1 MKLVPEI
8 LDEIKDLFNKN
19 FGSRKIA
26 KILKVNRSTVLKAY
40 KTLNLDSKSKSVP
53 RFAHLISEK
62 ICKNCNITKSVFLFR
77 KRIRKYKDLSDRVSY
92 ESLCLKCEYLYL
104 KEKSKTK
111 SKKLR
116 KININYALRKN
127 ISYSIWKC
135 LKKNNSSKDKSCI
148 KYLDYTIIELKK
160 YLESKFE
167 SWMTWN
173 NYGSY
178 NKKNWNDNEQ
188 STWTWQLD
196 HIIPQSDLQ
205 YSSMTDNNFKKC
217 WNLDNLRPLSAKQN
231 LLDGVN
237 KLRHKK
243 I

>member
-8 LDEIKDLFNKN
+8 LNEIKILFNKN
-19 FGSRKIA
+19 LGSRKIA
-26 KILKVNRSTVLKAY
+26 KLLKVNRSTVLKAY
-40 KTLNLDSKSKSVP
+40 KVLNLDGKSKSVP

-62 ICKNCNITKSVFLFR
+62 FCKNCDIMKPVLFFR
-77 KRIRKYKDLSDRVSY
+77 KRTGKYKDASSRISY
-92 ESLCLKCEYLYL
+92 ESLCLDCEYIYN
-104 KEKSKTK
+104 KEKAKVK

-116 KININYALRKN
+116 KTNINFALRKN

-135 LKKNNSSKDKSCI
+135 LQRNNSSKDKSCM
-148 KYLDYTIIELKK
+148 KYLNYTIIQLREN
-160 YLESKFE
+160 LENKFE

-173 NYGSY
+173 NYGKY
-178 NKKNWNDNEQ
+178 NKKNWDDNNKL
-188 STWTWQLD
+188 TWTWQLD

-217 WNLDNLRPLSAKQN
+217 WSLDNLRPLSSKQN